1 MTRIYIRPIGL
12 LWGED
17 AESAVA
23 NGTAGWLA
31 GGPAAFS
38 MAELILRDGKTIE
51 SEQRSY
57 GDLQASR
64 DRLIAERLALITP
77 PRARL
82 LGSGQPMPA
91 VMGIINVT
99 PDSFSDGGEHMR
111 MEDAIAHGAR
121 LAEEGATIIDV
132 GGESTRPGSEGIS
145 VEEERNRVI
154 GIVAELSRRGHA
166 VSIDTRKPEI
176 MEEAAKAGA
185 VLINDVTALRFD
197 ARSLKVAAALKLP
210 VCLMHARG
218 EPRTMQVNPTYD
230 HVVLDVFDELEGF
243 IEQAEAAGLPRQM
256 QLADPGIGFGK
267 TYRHNLEI
275 LRCLSLY
282 HGLGVALVVGASRKA
297 FIGALTDEKTAKH
310 RVFGSIGA
318 AIAAAAQ
325 GAQIVRVHDVKASV
339 QALAVWRSSIEPRSS
354 GL

>member
-1 MTRIYIRPIGL
+1 MSLYIRPIGL

-17 AESAVA
+17 AETAVA

-31 GGPAAFS
+31 GGPAAFG

-51 SEQRSY
+51 GEQRGY
-57 GDLQASR
+57 RDLLASR
-64 DRLIAERLALITP
+64 DTLIAERLLRITA
-77 PRARL
+77 PRVPAVRTEL
-82 LGSGQPMPA
+82 RIPA

-99 PDSFSDGGEHMR
+99 PDSFSDGGDHLR
-111 MEDAIAHGAR
+111 MEDAVSHGAR
-121 LAEEGATIIDV
+121 LAEEGAAIIDI

-145 VEEERNRVI
+145 IEEERKRVI
-154 GIVAELSRRGHA
+154 GIVAELSSRGHA

-176 MEEAAKAGA
+176 MKEAAKAGA
-185 VLINDVTALRFD
+185 VLINDVTALRFNV
-197 ARSLKVAAALKLP
+197 RSREVAAALKLP

-218 EPRTMQVNPTYD
+218 EPRTMQVNPTYEN
-230 HVVLDVFDELEGF
+230 VVLDVFDELESF
-243 IEQAEAAGLPRQM
+243 IAQAEAFGLPRQM

-310 RVFGSIGA
+310 RTFGSIGA

-325 GAQIVRVHDVKASV
+325 GAQIVRVHDVKATV
-339 QALAVWRSSIEPRSS
+339 QALALWRASIDPRSS

>member
-17 AESAVA
+17 AEAAVA
-23 NGTAGWLA
+23 SGTAGWLA
-31 GGPAAFS
+31 GGPAAFGL
-38 MAELILRDGKTIE
+38 ADLILRDGKTIE

-57 GDLQASR
+57 RDLLSSR
-64 DRLIAERLALITP
+64 DKLIAERLALITSR
-77 PRARL
+77 RARL
-82 LGSGQPMPA
+82 FGSELPTPT
-91 VMGIINVT
+91 VMGIINAT

-111 MEDAIAHGAR
+111 TEDAVAHGAR
-121 LAEEGATIIDV
+121 LAEEGAAIIDI
-132 GGESTRPGSEGIS
+132 GGESTRPGSEGIPI
-145 VEEERNRVI
+145 EEEHRRVI
-154 GIVAELSRRGHA
+154 PIVAELSSRGHA

-176 MEEAAKAGA
+176 MKVAAKAGA

-197 ARSLKVAAALKLP
+197 ARSPEVAAALKLP

-218 EPRTMQVNPTYD
+218 EPRTMQIDPTYD
-230 HVVLDVFDELEGF
+230 NVVLDVFDELESF
-243 IEQAEAAGLPRQM
+243 IARAEQAGLPRQM

-310 RVFGSIGA
+310 RVFGSIGG

-325 GAQIVRVHDVKASV
+325 GAQILRVHDVKASV
-339 QALAVWRSSIEPRSS
+339 QALTVWRSSIEPRSS

>member
-1 MTRIYIRPIGL
+1 MSLYIRPIGL

-17 AESAVA
+17 AETAVA

-31 GGPAAFS
+31 GGPAAFG

-51 SEQRSY
+51 GEQRGY
-57 GDLQASR
+57 RDLLASR
-64 DRLIAERLALITP
+64 DTLIAERLLRITA
-77 PRARL
+77 PRVPVVRTEL
-82 LGSGQPMPA
+82 RIPA

-99 PDSFSDGGEHMR
+99 PDSFSDGGDHLR
-111 MEDAIAHGAR
+111 MEDAVSHGAR
-121 LAEEGATIIDV
+121 LAEEGAAIIDI

-145 VEEERNRVI
+145 IEEERKRVI
-154 GIVAELSRRGHA
+154 GIVAELSSRGHA

-176 MEEAAKAGA
+176 MKEAAKAGA
-185 VLINDVTALRFD
+185 VLINDVTALRFNV
-197 ARSLKVAAALKLP
+197 RSREVAAALKLP

-218 EPRTMQVNPTYD
+218 EPRTMQVNPTYEN
-230 HVVLDVFDELEGF
+230 VVLDVFDELESF
-243 IEQAEAAGLPRQM
+243 IAQAEAFGLPRQM

-310 RVFGSIGA
+310 RTFGSIGA

-325 GAQIVRVHDVKASV
+325 GAQIVRVHDVKATV
-339 QALAVWRSSIEPRSS
+339 QALALWRASIDPRSS